1 MRIST
6 LGSWVLFLLLVLAA
20 AAPGSAA
27 SAGAV
32 AFSRAKADLSRFE
45 KDRAKQKFRHNWIGI
60 IAKLD
65 DAAEQQGGTADAAE
79 ALFLQAGLWAR
90 LHAFSNRASDL
101 NQALATYER
110 VVHKYPRSPWAE
122 RALWERSDLFL
133 TKQNNRAAA
142 AREVRDLL
150 ARYPSSKLRAQA
162 QALQKRLP
170 QAAPPPAPTEASDG
184 PDPKLFGRS
193 DERGPTPQVSS
204 IRTWSNPVY
213 SRVALTLS
221 APAEARLGELREDP
235 ATKSPPRIFVDIA
248 NASLSNG
255 IKPELPIED
264 ELLQRVRVAQ
274 RPDGKVRVVLDL
286 KQPARPRVL
295 VMENPFRLVI
305 DALVGEEATAPEPTL
320 QKMTRRKRVVI
331 DPGHGGHDSGAIGP
345 GGAREKDVVLAIGK
359 QLQRMLEVSGVE
371 THMTRS
377 DDTFISLEERTAIA
391 NGKQADAFVS
401 VHANSATH
409 GRAHGIETYYLNVTS
424 DRYAIRLAAVENKT
438 SEEQVTDLQLILAD
452 LSTKANSVQS
462 IGLARQVQKRMVLAA
477 RPLNPQTKDLGV
489 KASLF
494 YVLLGARMPAIL
506 AETSFISNLRE
517 AKLLTSEAYQTSLA
531 RAIAEAVT
539 EHLKAPVQMSE
550 SEKPG
555 TDVFA
560 GARID

>member
-6 LGSWVLFLLLVLAA
+6 LCPWVLLLVLTFGGPARAA
-20 AAPGSAA
+20 TVSSAA
-27 SAGAV
+27 
-32 AFSRAKADLSRFE
+32 FTRAKAEVSRFD

-65 DAAEQQGGTADAAE
+65 DVAEQQQGTADAAE

-90 LHAFSNRASDL
+90 LHAFSHRASDL

-110 VVHKYPRSPWAE
+110 VERKYPRSAWADQ
-122 RALWERSDLFL
+122 ALWERADIFV
-133 TKQNNRAAA
+133 TKQNNKTAA

-150 ARYPSSKLRAQA
+150 ARFPTSKLRPQA
-162 QALQKRLP
+162 LALQKRLP
-170 QAAPPPAPTEASDG
+170 TAAPPPPPADTADG

-193 DERGPTPQVSS
+193 EEKGPTPQVSS

-213 SRVALTLS
+213 TRVAMTLT

-235 ATKSPPRIFVDIA
+235 ATKSPPRIFLDVADVT
-248 NASLSNG
+248 LGNG
-255 IKPELPIED
+255 IKSELPIED
-264 ELLQRVRVAQ
+264 ELLQRVRIAQ

-286 KQPARPRVL
+286 KQPARPRVM
-295 VMENPFRLVI
+295 VMENPYRLVI
-305 DALVGEEATAPEPTL
+305 DALVGDEAAAPEPPL

-331 DPGHGGHDSGAIGP
+331 DPGHGGHDSGALGP
-345 GGAREKDVVLAIGK
+345 GGAREKDVVLAISK
-359 QLQRMLEVSGVE
+359 QLQRMLEASGVE
-371 THMTRS
+371 TYMTRS

-462 IGLARQVQKRMVLAA
+462 IGLARQVQKRMVTAA
-477 RPLNPQTKDLGV
+477 RPLNPQVKDLGV

-506 AETSFISNLRE
+506 AETSFISNVVE
-517 AKLLTSEAYQTSLA
+517 AKLLTSEAYQSHLA

-539 EHLKAPVQMSE
+539 EHLKAPVQLSG

-560 GARID
+560 GARLD